1 MHATYLQ
8 DIHDRHENTPD
19 LDRAEFVRLDLR
31 RRGGWVAVREEGNR
45 LPYWA
50 SRHAGIIYR
59 VGEEERRME
68 VRVLIT
74 WGERWYVAHL
84 SEFR

>member
-1 MHATYLQ
+1 MTCLSRYIPG
-8 DIHDRHENTPD
+8 DDRSFGR
-19 LDRAEFVRLDLR
+19 RAIGS
-31 RRGGWVAVREEGNR
+31 RGGWVAVREEGNA
-45 LPYWA
+45 LPYWS
-50 SRHAGIIYR
+50 SRHASIVYR
-59 VGEEERRME
+59 VGEEERRTE